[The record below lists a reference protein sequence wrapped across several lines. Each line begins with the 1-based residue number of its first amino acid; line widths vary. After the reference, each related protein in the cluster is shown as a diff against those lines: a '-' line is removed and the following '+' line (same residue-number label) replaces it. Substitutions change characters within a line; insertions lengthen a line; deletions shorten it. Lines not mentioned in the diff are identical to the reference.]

1 MAANANGVASLDRAP
16 PDAMAANANGV
27 ASLLGIALISSGG
40 LGGYTLF
47 AWPPEPAP
55 VARQSRPIYS
65 QYSKR
70 RLTRRHGASS
80 SGSSSSSVSD
90 SEQDADTYE
99 NPSPE
104 GWDEHPQRMAARG
117 SPATSGSIEAQH
129 WLGFPISLLASLLIP
144 AAHELC
150 DRKFELVLD
159 HLAFV
164 GHPVALGHSRDR
176 AKEKATSAATA
187 VNSPDASGMSAGS
200 TTVLSSPSSD
210 GPNSPRP
217 FRSINSVL
225 ASSGGQFSLGS
236 PAMRPTAASP
246 PSDDVSLPPA
256 RKTPSDV
263 PLKLLDRFSVVL
275 VIDTP
280 PDKQLSPH
288 LDIFYRD
295 VVVKVTASLKA
306 EERRSNYVSRE
317 AAKILELRE
326 KVDLSRASR
335 PVSARSRA

>member
-1 MAANANGVASLDRAP
+1 MADGI
-16 PDAMAANANGV
+16 

-40 LGGYTLF
+40 LGVYTLF

-70 RLTRRHGASS
+70 RLTRRRGASS
-80 SGSSSSSVSD
+80 SGSSSSSISD

-99 NPSPE
+99 NPYPD
-104 GWDEHPQRMAARG
+104 GWGEHRPREP
-117 SPATSGSIEAQH
+117 SATDGSIEDQH
-129 WLGFPISLLASLLIP
+129 WLGFPISVLASLLIP

-150 DRKFELVLD
+150 DRKFELVVD

-164 GHPVALGHSRDR
+164 GHPVALGASRER
-176 AKEKATSAATA
+176 AKEKAATA
-187 VNSPDASGMSAGS
+187 TTTAMNSPNASGMSGGS
-200 TTVLSSPSSD
+200 TTRLSSMSSD
-210 GPNSPRP
+210 GPGSPRP
-217 FRSINSVL
+217 VRSINAVL
-225 ASSGGQFSLGS
+225 ASSNGAQFSLGS
-236 PAMRPTAASP
+236 PAMRPTTMSP
-246 PSDDVSLPPA
+246 PSDDLALPPIH
-256 RKTPSDV
+256 KVTSDP

-306 EERRSNYVSRE
+306 EERRTHWVSRE
-317 AAKILELRE
+317 AAHILELRE
-326 KVDLSRASR
+326 KVDLTRASSRVRARLTRQTRRSKPTSR
-335 PVSARSRA
+335 PSLPPRRYAAA